1 MTESSEKKTV
11 VERVETLSEEM
22 LDSIQAGEQT
32 VMDAVRNF
40 VAALDEVMPNLVDE
54 SARKKVIDAALNMV
68 DQLVTAQLE
77 LVRKAIGSV
86 GEALHR

>member
-1 MTESSEKKTV
+1 MTESPEKKTV

-77 LVRKAIGSV
+77 FVRKAIGSV

>member
-1 MTESSEKKTV
+1 MTESPEKKTV

-22 LDSIQAGEQT
+22 LNSIQAGQQT
-32 VMDAVRNF
+32 ATDAVRKF
-40 VAALDEVMPNLVDE
+40 VATLDEVMPNLVDE
-54 SARKKVIDAALNMV
+54 SARKKVIDAALDMV

>member
-1 MTESSEKKTV
+1 MTESPENKTV

-22 LDSIQAGEQT
+22 LNSIQAGQQT
-32 VMDAVRNF
+32 AMDAVRKF
-40 VAALDEVMPNLVDE
+40 VAALDEVVPNLVDE
-54 SARKKVIDAALNMV
+54 PARKKVIDAALDMI

-77 LVRKAIGSV
+77 LVRKAIGSM

>member
-1 MTESSEKKTV
+1 MTESPEKKTV

-22 LDSIQAGEQT
+22 LNSIQADRQT
-32 VMDAVRNF
+32 AMDAVRKF

-54 SARKKVIDAALNMV
+54 SARKKVIDAALDMI

>member
-1 MTESSEKKTV
+1 MTESPEKKTV

-22 LDSIQAGEQT
+22 LNSIQAGQQT
-32 VMDAVRNF
+32 ATDAVRKF
-40 VAALDEVMPNLVDE
+40 VATLDEVMPNLVDE
-54 SARKKVIDAALNMV
+54 SARKKVIDAALDMI

-77 LVRKAIGSV
+77 LARKAIGSV

>member
-1 MTESSEKKTV
+1 MTESPEKKTV
-11 VERVETLSEEM
+11 VERVETLSEDM
-22 LDSIQAGEQT
+22 LNSIQAGQQT
-32 VMDAVRNF
+32 AMDAVRNF
-40 VAALDEVMPNLVDE
+40 VATLDEVMPNLVDE
-54 SARKKVIDAALNMV
+54 SARKKVIDAALDMI

>member
-1 MTESSEKKTV
+1 MTESPEKKTV

-22 LDSIQAGEQT
+22 LNSIQAGQQIAT
-32 VMDAVRNF
+32 DAVRKF
-40 VAALDEVMPNLVDE
+40 VATLDEVMPNLVDE
-54 SARKKVIDAALNMV
+54 SARKKVIDAALDMV

-77 LVRKAIGSV
+77 LLRKAIGSV

>member
-1 MTESSEKKTV
+1 MTESPEKKTV

-22 LDSIQAGEQT
+22 LNSIQAGQQT
-32 VMDAVRNF
+32 ATDAVRKF
-40 VAALDEVMPNLVDE
+40 VTTLDEVMPNLVDE
-54 SARKKVIDAALNMV
+54 SARKKVIDAALDMI